1 MSCRQRPS
9 RSNIKTTA
17 AIGGWIYAP
26 WRGTFYPKGL
36 RQADEL
42 AYAASAEPLLQ
53 DVTERLAWLNKHA
66 ADPDFASALLTAP
79 AAVTGLKPGEPK
91 FLREQFEKVVH
102 TEAAEDRPRALQA
115 LDDLDRGA
123 RNAINRVCQ
132 AAGVRADELSDADAE
147 PVDEAA

>member
-1 MSCRQRPS
+1 MAQQSMQQIQTSPLHSSPRQ
-9 RSNIKTTA
+9 
-17 AIGGWIYAP
+17 
-26 WRGTFYPKGL
+26 
-36 RQADEL
+36 
-42 AYAASAEPLLQ
+42 
-53 DVTERLAWLNKHA
+53 
-66 ADPDFASALLTAP
+66 

-91 FLREQFEKVVH
+91 FLREQFAKVVH

-132 AAGVRADELSDADAE
+132 AAGVRADELSNADAE